1 MPLANTKIVW
11 RNPTLEGKFLYLQW
25 PDLLQNSGRTVFVF
39 AGITSTQRF
48 TRATT
53 PHFQY
58 SPFICL
64 LINICLWW
72 KYRIQIYP
80 NLVWHNFQS
89 LCSRIAFGTYFDL
102 SPSTF
107 FTLIFYWGERYEK
120 EMLTDEFF
128 YVSSTWQIFP
138 LFVNCSLQIA
148 TSLQSYYF

>member
-1 MPLANTKIVW
+1 MW
-11 RNPTLEGKFLYLQW
+11 RNSTLEGKFSYLQW
-25 PDLLQNSGRTVFVF
+25 HDLLQNSGRTFFVF

-107 FTLIFYWGERYEK
+107 FYIDFLLRWKIWKGKACWQFFLREFNLTNISTLCQ
-120 EMLTDEFF
+120 L
-128 YVSSTWQIFP
+128 
-138 LFVNCSLQIA
+138 
-148 TSLQSYYF
+148 